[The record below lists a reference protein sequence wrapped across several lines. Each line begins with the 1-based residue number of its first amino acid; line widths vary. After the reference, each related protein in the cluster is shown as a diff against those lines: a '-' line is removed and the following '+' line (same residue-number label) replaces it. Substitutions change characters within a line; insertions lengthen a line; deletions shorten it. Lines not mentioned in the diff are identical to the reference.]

1 MPGMTRA
8 SRAPLESARVGNK
21 TVWDAGCSVPS
32 AVMTTLLDNPVR
44 CIPHR
49 ELTNVLDAPESNTAR
64 VIASSTALALRC
76 AETLSACCR
85 SSRCAQ
91 RLESFE
97 MGLGPWSGTGTLV

>member
-8 SRAPLESARVGNK
+8 SQAPLESARVGNK

-49 ELTNVLDAPESNTAR
+49 KLTNVLDAPESNIAC
-64 VIASSTALALRC
+64 VILSSTALVSHC
-76 AETLSACCR
+76 VETLSARRR
-85 SSRCAQ
+85 SSHCTQ

-97 MGLGPWSGTGTLV
+97 MGLGPWSRTGMLV